1 MTEEESNRAAG
12 RPRDQKTDEAIL
24 QAGLELLI
32 EIGVDE
38 TSFEKIAKRAGTTRA
53 TIYRRYDTKAELFVD
68 AIGTFLSRMEG
79 VFGDWQSKSLEE
91 VLALFTDEA
100 SIKGMLSQTR
110 FLARLIGSVVDHPE
124 IMGAYQ
130 KHYGKPR
137 REAFKRVLERAKAEG
152 KLKADADLDVIVDI
166 ISGGVLASILTSV
179 PPPTES
185 ELADRIDRL
194 FRFLFPNLKS
204 L

>member
-1 MTEEESNRAAG
+1 MSEEESSRAAG

-32 EIGVDE
+32 EIGVEE

-79 VFGDWQSKSLEE
+79 TYGDWESRSLEE
-91 VLALFTDEA
+91 VLALFKDEA
-100 SIKGMLSQTR
+100 SIKTMLSQTR
-110 FLARLIGSVVDHPE
+110 FLSRLIGSVVDHPE

-152 KLKADADLDVIVDI
+152 KLAADADLDVIVEV
-166 ISGGVLASILTSV
+166 ISGGVLGILLVSV
-179 PPPTES
+179 PPPTEA

-194 FRFLFPNLKS
+194 LRFLFPDL
-204 L
+204 

>member
-79 VFGDWQSKSLEE
+79 VFGDWQSKSLDE

-124 IMGAYQ
+124 IMAAYQ
-130 KHYGKPR
+130 NTMASPV
-137 REAFKRVLERAKAEG
+137 AKR
-152 KLKADADLDVIVDI
+152 
-166 ISGGVLASILTSV
+166 SSV
-179 PPPTES
+179 FWS
-185 ELADRIDRL
+185 VQKQRV
-194 FRFLFPNLKS
+194 S
-204 L
+204 

>member
-1 MTEEESNRAAG
+1 MTEEESSRAAG

-68 AIGTFLSRMEG
+68 AIGTFLSRMEST
-79 VFGDWQSKSLEE
+79 FGDWESKSLKE
-91 VLALFTDEA
+91 VLTLFKGEA
-100 SIKGMLSQTR
+100 SVKTMLGQTR
-110 FLARLIGSVVDHPE
+110 FLSRLIGSMVDHPE
-124 IMGAYQ
+124 IMEAYQ

-137 REAFKRVLERAKAEG
+137 REAFKRVLEREKAEG
-152 KLKADADLDVIVDI
+152 KLTADADLEAMIDAT
-166 ISGGVLASILTSV
+166 SGGVLGILLTSM

-185 ELADRIDRL
+185 ELADQIDRL
-194 FRFLFPNLKS
+194 LRFVFPDL
-204 L
+204 